1 MKKINWLHKLSSRK
15 FWAAVAGFVTAV
27 LVAFNVNSLTIE
39 QAAVII
45 AAMGGLAAFILGESY
60 VDGKRQEEISEKT
73 FRNTLGDVVHDIVSD
88 MKEEIFEVLQV
99 SQEHEH
105 EEQDG

>member
-1 MKKINWLHKLSSRK
+1 MKINWLSKLSSRK

-27 LVAFNVNSLTIE
+27 LVAFNVSSLTVE

-45 AAMGGLAAFILGESY
+45 AAMGGLASFILGESY
-60 VDGKRQEEISEKT
+60 VDGKREEAVK
-73 FRNTLGDVVHDIVSD
+73 LGEIVADITAEMTDKIVD
-88 MKEEIFEVLQV
+88 GLQDK
-99 SQEHEH
+99 H